1 MVASASGDRFELVNG
16 CPREIFLV
24 IGRVLDKAKEY
35 KSGWT
40 TDDDF
45 RSTLLLATRDL
56 YSWNPRD
63 KTYPSADP
71 RWLKVAV
78 AFQFACILHVHRL
91 LDPLRPARSP
101 EIQEAVAKILDSTAD
116 IPADCSLIEL
126 LILPLFMA
134 GADSLSPHSQY
145 YVLARYREIERRS
158 EMRNPVPT
166 DLLKQLWAARSA
178 QAPGHEENIS
188 WRDFVRPLLSA
199 AFLNC
204 VLY

>member
-35 KSGWT
+35 KNGWT
-40 TDDDF
+40 TDGDF
-45 RSTLLLATRDL
+45 RSTLLLANRDL

-116 IPADCSLIEL
+116 IPVDCSLIEL
-126 LILPLFMA
+126 IILPLFMA

-145 YVLARYREIERRS
+145 YVLGRYREIERRS

-188 WRDFVRPLLSA
+188 WRDFVSPLLST
-199 AFLNC
+199 AFFNC
-204 VLY
+204 ALY